1 MILYSMDQLT
11 KVGSLVKHAHA
22 CMCLHTCSYIRIR
35 VLFTAYRICIYVLYA
50 LLISSNMFW
59 FWYIYMYHYRMA
71 YVANQNCQTGQNLRP
86 TGLAK
91 PDRARLLNIQG
102 FRDWT
107 PCQHAFSIIGGLIVL
122 FRGVPSQNFL

>member
-1 MILYSMDQLT
+1 
-11 KVGSLVKHAHA
+11 
-22 CMCLHTCSYIRIR
+22 
-35 VLFTAYRICIYVLYA
+35 
-50 LLISSNMFW
+50 
-59 FWYIYMYHYRMA
+59 MA

-107 PCQHAFSIIGGLIVL
+107 PCQHAFSIIGGLIGL
-122 FRGVPSQNFL
+122 FRLLGHLPGMHAYNFIAISIFFPTIFMSCLQQFWIPCKISVQKHLWIVKNNQNGKSFRNYFSI